1 MRKVVPLILAV
12 AALSSCG
19 RSQGAFAGRSGPDEL
34 AVARAAPLVVPPDFA
49 LRPPAPGAP
58 RPLEADSSTL
68 ALQAMFGGP
77 APRSDAEQG
86 TLDQAGLARAD
97 TGIRSNAGDAGT
109 TVVDKGNATR
119 DIIAAPV
126 GDGKGAR
133 ATVPNGGSP
142 STGTTPS
149 GAGTGTTPVPTTPPQ

>member
-1 MRKVVPLILAV
+1 MRKAISLILIATSLT
-12 AALSSCG
+12 ACG
-19 RSQGAFAGRSGPDEL
+19 KSRGAFTNTGPDEL

-49 LRPPAPGAP
+49 LRPPTPGSP
-58 RPLEADSSTL
+58 RPQETDSATL

-109 TVVDKGNATR
+109 TVVDKGSATR
-119 DIIAAPV
+119 DIVAAPPSE
-126 GDGKGAR
+126 GTGAR
-133 ATVPNGGSP
+133 ATTGAAT
-142 STGTTPS
+142 STPPAT
-149 GAGTGTTPVPTTPPQ
+149 TTPPQ